1 MVIDY
6 EKIIVNF
13 IVMILE
19 GLPFL
24 LIGAIASAI
33 IQLFISEDRIKKI
46 IPKNNFLAMLIA
58 SLLGI
63 FMPICEC
70 AIIPVT
76 RSLIQK
82 KVPLKIAVIFMLSVP
97 IVNPIVTLSTYY
109 AFSDIRILLIR
120 LIGGMISA
128 IAIGV
133 LIDKTSKGNVLKKSN
148 LYGDYCECGCSI
160 NNFFT
165 NKSKIRLCIEHSIS
179 EFFKIFRYYIF
190 GAFISSIFM
199 GIINENMLKSLGSNK
214 LLSILIM
221 MIIAFI
227 LSLCSEA
234 DAFIAKGFLEYFNI
248 PSISAFLILGP
259 MMDLKNAI
267 IVGSYFKKE
276 FTVKLIG
283 IIFMVVGI
291 FSLLLNLVF

>member
-1 MVIDY
+1 MIIEY

-24 LIGAIASAI
+24 LIGAIASAV
-33 IQLFISEDRIKKI
+33 IQLFISEERINKI

-63 FMPICEC
+63 LMPICEC

-82 KVPLKIAVIFMLSVP
+82 KLPVKIAMIFMLSVP

-109 AFSDIRILLIR
+109 AFSDIRMVLIR
-120 LIGGMISA
+120 LIGGMITA
-128 IAIGV
+128 IIIGV
-133 LIDKTSKGNVLKKSN
+133 LIDKVSRGNVLKKSN
-148 LYGDYCECGCSI
+148 LYGDSCDCGCSI
-160 NNFFT
+160 NNFFN
-165 NKSKIRLCIEHSIS
+165 NKSRIRLCIEHSIS

-190 GAFISSIFM
+190 GAFISSIFI
-199 GIINENMLKSLGSNK
+199 GIINDDMLKSLGSNK
-214 LLSILIM
+214 VLSILIM
-221 MIIAFI
+221 MMIAFI

-234 DAFIAKGFLEYFNI
+234 DAFIAKGFLQYFNI

-267 IVGSYFKKE
+267 IVSSYFKKG

-283 IIFMVVGI
+283 IIFIVVGL
-291 FSLLLNLVF
+291 FSLLLNLMF